1 MNSGFF
7 GFFLVPAFFG
17 VTETFMVAAG
27 VAPNEVAAK
36 AMAVVATIATIKY
49 FRKGGPSN
57 SC

>member
-1 MNSGFF
+1 
-7 GFFLVPAFFG
+7 
-17 VTETFMVAAG
+17 MVAAG